1 MGLSTQCAP
10 ESATGEST
18 TRTRILPVMIRMTVF
33 LALSCLG
40 SFLAAPPVHA
50 DELREGLRHRLE
62 VLDEP
67 GELVAGGERLYA
79 VPSLLAFY
87 EQRGWQPTWFDNGH
101 DPLPSLSGLVPAVE
115 DARNHGLVPEPYH
128 LAALRSGLEYLATT
142 RPAQRDPR
150 KLSDIEL
157 LASDAFLTLARHY
170 ADGQVDP
177 ASIDPGWHL
186 ERELPELMESLSKA
200 SGGGRGAP
208 KKALAAVLPSEPA
221 YRVLVEQLAL
231 QRQLATD
238 GEWPDI
244 AGGESLHPGDEDARV
259 PVIRQRLIALDDHP
273 PTKPDGK
280 DADIYDETL
289 AAAVRH
295 FQARHGLKQDAV
307 VGRQTIAAL
316 NVTPEARANQLR
328 ANMERWRWLP
338 QSFGEEYIIV
348 NIAAFSMDVISSG
361 ERVMRKRVIVGQPYR
376 RTPVFT
382 GRMTYLVL
390 NPSWEVPAS
399 LAVRDKLPE
408 IIDDP
413 DYLSRLGFAVL
424 QGWGAEERRVDPGEV
439 NWQAL
444 SASDFPYRLRQ
455 APGPENALGRVKF
468 MFPNEHNVYLHDT
481 PTRGLFAE
489 HARAFSSGCIRV
501 ENPIEVV
508 EWLLGGP
515 NRPAV
520 MRSDEFQGILDGG
533 KETTV
538 QLGEA
543 VPVHLLYWTA
553 WVEADGTVHYRH
565 DIYGRDEPL
574 IEAFNQSPP
583 GDT

>member
-1 MGLSTQCAP
+1 M
-10 ESATGEST
+10 
-18 TRTRILPVMIRMTVF
+18 V
-33 LALSCLG
+33 LACLG
-40 SFLAAPPVHA
+40 SLLAAAPVHT

-62 VLDEP
+62 VLDGP
-67 GELVAGGERLYA
+67 GELVAGGETLYA

-87 EQRGWQPTWFDNGH
+87 EQRGWQPAWFDDDH
-101 DPLPSLSGLVPAVE
+101 DPLPSLSGLVPAIE
-115 DARNHGLVPEPYH
+115 NSRRHGLVPEPYH
-128 LAALRSGLEYLATT
+128 LSALRSGLEYLATT
-142 RPAQRDPR
+142 KPAQRDPGH
-150 KLSDIEL
+150 LVDIEL

-186 ERELPELMESLSKA
+186 ERELPTLMERLSKA
-200 SGGGRGAP
+200 SRGGRGAP
-208 KKALAAVLPSEPA
+208 EKALASVLPSEPA

-231 QRQLATD
+231 QRQLAAV
-238 GEWPDI
+238 GEWPEI
-244 AGGESLHPGDEDARV
+244 AGGASLHPGDGDERV
-259 PVIRQRLIALDDHP
+259 PDIRQRLIALDDHP
-273 PTKPDGK
+273 PAKPDGK
-280 DADIYDETL
+280 DTETYDETL

-295 FQARHGLKQDAV
+295 FQARHGLEQDAV
-307 VGRQTIAAL
+307 VGRQTIEAL
-316 NVTPEARANQLR
+316 NVTPGARVDQLR
-328 ANMERWRWLP
+328 ANLERWRWLP
-338 QSFGEEYIIV
+338 QSFGEEYILV
-348 NIAAFSMDVISSG
+348 NIAAFSMDVISRG
-361 ERVMRKRVIVGQPYR
+361 ERVMHQRVIVGQPYR

-382 GRMTYLVL
+382 GLMTYLVL
-390 NPSWEVPAS
+390 NPSWEVPYR

-408 IIDDP
+408 IINDP
-413 DYLSRLGFAVL
+413 DYLSRLGFVVL
-424 QGWGAEERRVDPGEV
+424 EGWGAEERRVEPGDV
-439 NWQAL
+439 DWQAL

-489 HARAFSSGCIRV
+489 EARAFSSGCIRV
-501 ENPIEVV
+501 ENPIELA

-520 MRSDEFQGILDGG
+520 MTSNEIQEILDEG

-538 QLGEA
+538 RLGEA
-543 VPVHLLYWTA
+543 VPVNLLYWTA
-553 WVEADGTVHYRH
+553 WVEEDGTVHYRH

-583 GDT
+583 GDA

>member
-1 MGLSTQCAP
+1 
-10 ESATGEST
+10 
-18 TRTRILPVMIRMTVF
+18 MIRITVF

-40 SFLAAPPVHA
+40 SLLAATPVHA
-50 DELREGLRHRLE
+50 DELRERLRHRLE

-67 GELVAGGERLYA
+67 GELIAGGEDLYA
-79 VPSLLAFY
+79 APSVLAFY
-87 EQRGWQPTWFDNGH
+87 EQRGWQPAWFDDDH
-101 DPLPSLSGLVPAVE
+101 DPLPSLSGLVPAIE
-115 DARNHGLVPEPYH
+115 GARQHGLAPEPYH
-128 LAALRSGLEYLATT
+128 LAALRSGLEYLAMTK
-142 RPAQRDPR
+142 PARRDPR
-150 KLSDIEL
+150 HLADIEL

-177 ASIDPGWHL
+177 ASIDPGWYL
-186 ERELPELMESLSKA
+186 ERELPTLMESLSKA

-231 QRQLATD
+231 QRQLAAD

-244 AGGESLHPGDEDARV
+244 AGGASLHPGDEDSRV

-273 PTKPDGK
+273 PAEPDGR
-280 DADIYDETL
+280 DIEIYDEAL
-289 AAAVRH
+289 AEAVRH

-316 NVTPEARANQLR
+316 NVTPAARVDQLR
-328 ANMERWRWLP
+328 ANLERWRWLP
-338 QSFGEEYIIV
+338 QSLGREYILV
-348 NIAAFSMDVISSG
+348 NIAAFSMDVISGG
-361 ERVMRKRVIVGQPYR
+361 ERVMRQRVIVGQPYR

-390 NPSWEVPAS
+390 NPSWEVPFR

-408 IIDDP
+408 IINDP
-413 DYLSRLGFAVL
+413 DYLSRLGFTVL
-424 QGWGAEERRVDPGEV
+424 QGWGAEERRVDPGELD
-439 NWQAL
+439 WQTF
-444 SASDFPYRLRQ
+444 SASNFPYRLRQ

-468 MFPNEHNVYLHDT
+468 MFPNKHNVYLHDT

-489 HARAFSSGCIRV
+489 EARAFSSGCIRV
-501 ENPIEVV
+501 ENPIELA
-508 EWLLGGP
+508 EWLLSGP
-515 NRPAV
+515 NRPTV
-520 MRSDEFQGILDGG
+520 MTSNEIQGILDGG

-538 QLGEA
+538 RLGEA

-583 GDT
+583 GDA

>member
-1 MGLSTQCAP
+1 M
-10 ESATGEST
+10 
-18 TRTRILPVMIRMTVF
+18 
-33 LALSCLG
+33 
-40 SFLAAPPVHA
+40 HA
-50 DELREGLRHRLE
+50 DELREQLRHRLE
-62 VLDEP
+62 VLREP
-67 GELVAGGERLYA
+67 GELVAGGEDLYA

-87 EQRGWQPTWFDNGH
+87 EQRGWQPAWFDDDH
-101 DPLPSLSGLVPAVE
+101 DLLPSLSGLVPAIE
-115 DARNHGLVPEPYH
+115 DARKHGLVPEPYH
-128 LAALRSGLEYLATT
+128 LAALRSGLEYLATAKA
-142 RPAQRDPR
+142 AQRDPR
-150 KLSDIEL
+150 RLADIEL
-157 LASDAFLTLARHY
+157 LASDAFLILARHY

-177 ASIDPGWHL
+177 ATIDPGWHL
-186 ERELPELMESLSKA
+186 ERELPTLMESLAKA
-200 SGGGRGAP
+200 SRGGHGVPR
-208 KKALAAVLPSEPA
+208 KALAAVLPSEPA

-231 QRQLATD
+231 QRQLAAE
-238 GEWPDI
+238 GEWPEI
-244 AGGESLHPGDEDARV
+244 AGGTSLHPGDEDARV
-259 PVIRQRLIALDDHP
+259 PDIRQRLIALDDHP
-273 PTKPDGK
+273 PIEPDSK
-280 DADIYDETL
+280 DPEVYDETL

-295 FQARHGLKQDAV
+295 FQARHGLERDAV

-316 NVTPEARANQLR
+316 NVTPAARVDQLR

-348 NIAAFSMDVISSG
+348 NIAAFSMDVISRG
-361 ERVMRKRVIVGQPYR
+361 ERVMRQRVIVGQPYR

-390 NPSWEVPAS
+390 NPSWEVPHR

-408 IIDDP
+408 IINDP
-413 DYLSRLGFAVL
+413 DYLSRLGFSVL

-439 NWQAL
+439 DWHAL
-444 SASDFPYRLRQ
+444 SASYFPYRLRQ

-489 HARAFSSGCIRV
+489 EARAFSSGCIRV
-501 ENPIEVV
+501 ENPMKLA

-520 MRSDEFQGILDGG
+520 MTSNEIQEILDGG

-538 QLGEA
+538 RLGEA
-543 VPVHLLYWTA
+543 VPVNLLYWTA
-553 WVEADGTVHYRH
+553 WVEGDGTVHYRH

-583 GDT
+583 GDA

>member
-1 MGLSTQCAP
+1 MKP
-10 ESATGEST
+10 
-18 TRTRILPVMIRMTVF
+18 RILPVMIRMTTF

-40 SFLAAPPVHA
+40 SLLAATPVHA
-50 DELREGLRHRLE
+50 DELREQLRHRLE

-67 GELVAGGERLYA
+67 GELVAGGEKLFA
-79 VPSLLAFY
+79 VPSLLTFY
-87 EQRGWQPTWFDNGH
+87 EQRGWQPTWFDEGH
-101 DPLPSLSGLVPAVE
+101 DPLPSLSGLVPAIE
-115 DARNHGLVPEPYH
+115 NARNHGLVSERYH
-128 LAALRSGLEYLATT
+128 LAALRSGLEYLAAAN
-142 RPAQRDPR
+142 PSQRDP
-150 KLSDIEL
+150 KQLADIEL
-157 LASDAFLTLARHY
+157 LASDAFLTLGRHY

-177 ASIDPGWHL
+177 ASIDPNWHL
-186 ERELPELMESLSKA
+186 ERELPTLMESLSKA
-200 SGGGRGAP
+200 SRGGRGAP
-208 KKALAAVLPSEPA
+208 NKALAAVLPSEPA
-221 YRVLVEQLAL
+221 YQVLVEQLAL
-231 QRQLATD
+231 QRQLAAA
-238 GEWPDI
+238 GEWPEI
-244 AGGESLHPGDEDARV
+244 AGGTSLHPGDEDARV
-259 PVIRQRLIALDDHP
+259 PNIRQRLIALDGHP
-273 PTKPDGK
+273 PIEPDSK
-280 DADIYDETL
+280 DPEVYDETL
-289 AAAVRH
+289 AAAVRD

-316 NVTPEARANQLR
+316 NVTPAARVDQLR
-328 ANMERWRWLP
+328 ANLERWRWLP

-348 NIAAFSMDVISSG
+348 NIAAFSMDVISGG
-361 ERVMRKRVIVGQPYR
+361 ERVMHQRVIVGQPYR

-390 NPSWEVPAS
+390 NPSWEVPHR

-408 IIDDP
+408 IINDP
-413 DYLSRLGFAVL
+413 EYLSRLGFSVL
-424 QGWGAEERRVDPGEV
+424 EGWGAEERRVDPGQV
-439 NWQAL
+439 NWKAL
-444 SASDFPYRLRQ
+444 SASEFPYRLRQ

-489 HARAFSSGCIRV
+489 ETRAFSSGCIRV
-501 ENPIEVV
+501 ENPIELA
-508 EWLLGGP
+508 EWLLGGR

-520 MRSDEFQGILDGG
+520 MTSNEIQGILDGG

-538 QLGEA
+538 RLGEA

>member
-1 MGLSTQCAP
+1 
-10 ESATGEST
+10 
-18 TRTRILPVMIRMTVF
+18 MIRMTVF

-40 SFLAAPPVHA
+40 SLLAAAPGHTA

-67 GELVAGGERLYA
+67 GELVAGGKDLFA
-79 VPSLLAFY
+79 VPTLLSFY
-87 EQRGWQPTWFDNGH
+87 EQRGWQPAWLDADHG
-101 DPLPSLSGLVPAVE
+101 PLPSLPGLVPAIE
-115 DARNHGLVPEPYH
+115 DARKHGLVPEPYH
-128 LAALRSGLEYLATT
+128 LAALRSGLDYLATT
-142 RPAQRDPR
+142 KPAHRDPR
-150 KLSDIEL
+150 KLADIEL

-177 ASIDPGWHL
+177 ASIDPGWYL
-186 ERELPELMESLSKA
+186 ERELPTLMESLSKA
-200 SGGGRGAP
+200 SRGARGAP
-208 KKALAAVLPSEPA
+208 KRALAALLPSEPA
-221 YRVLVEQLAL
+221 YWVLVEQLAL
-231 QRQLATD
+231 QRQLADD

-244 AGGESLHPGDEDARV
+244 ARGASLHPGDEDARV
-259 PVIRQRLIALDDHP
+259 PAIRQGLIALDDHP
-273 PTKPDGK
+273 PAKPDSK
-280 DADIYDETL
+280 NAEIYDETL
-289 AAAVRH
+289 AAAVRQ

-316 NVTPEARANQLR
+316 NVTPEARVNQLR

-348 NIAAFSMDVISSG
+348 NIAAFSMDVISGSD
-361 ERVMRKRVIVGQPYR
+361 RVMHKRVIVGQTYR

-390 NPSWEVPAS
+390 NPSWEVPYR

-408 IIDDP
+408 IVNDP
-413 DYLSRLGFAVL
+413 EYLSRLGFAVL
-424 QGWGAEERRVDPGEV
+424 QGWGAEERRVDPGAV
-439 NWQAL
+439 DWQSL

-468 MFPNEHNVYLHDT
+468 MFPNKHNVYLHDT

-489 HARAFSSGCIRV
+489 EARAFSSGCIRV
-501 ENPIEVV
+501 ENPIELA

-520 MRSDEFQGILDGG
+520 MTSREIQGILDGG

-538 QLGEA
+538 RLGEA

-553 WVEADGTVHYRH
+553 WVEADGTIHYRH

-574 IEAFNQSPP
+574 IAAFNLSPP
-583 GDT
+583 GDA